1 MEESADSKELLVDID
16 LDLTAQ
22 VVLFI
27 GRKFYYAGQWTCV
40 YSRPFY
46 DKIGF

>member
-22 VVLFI
+22 VLLNKCNHLRGVSTFL
-27 GRKFYYAGQWTCV
+27 KFYSNDYM
-40 YSRPFY
+40 SL
-46 DKIGF
+46 